1 MYPAAHHSNTRKEHH
16 LSRSLSLDDIVDNAA
31 YEGERDEFRTRI
43 IALKKKR
50 RVGVGEFIT
59 LMFENRDTM
68 RFQIQEMARV
78 ERMETDAQIIEE
90 LETYNP
96 LIPQPGNLSA
106 TLFVE
111 LTNDEDLRAWLP
123 KLVGIERSIEL
134 RLSDGSVIVDTP
146 EADHEAQLTR
156 EEITASVHY
165 IGFELTDAQVE
176 AFAAGPVE
184 LAVNHP
190 EYQASVPLDE
200 GTVAELLADLREG

>member
-1 MYPAAHHSNTRKEHH
+1 M
-16 LSRSLSLDDIVDNAA
+16 SRSLSLDDIVDNAA
-31 YEGERDEFRTRI
+31 YEDERDEFRTRI
-43 IALKKKR
+43 IALKKLR

-59 LMFENRDTM
+59 LMFENFDTM
-68 RFQIQEMARV
+68 RFQIQEMARA
-78 ERMETDAQIIEE
+78 ERMETDAQIEVE

-96 LIPQPGNLSA
+96 LIPQPGYLSA

-111 LTNDEDLRAWLP
+111 LTTDEDLRAWLP

-156 EEITASVHY
+156 EETTAAVHY
-165 IGFELTDAQVE
+165 IGFELTPEHVE

-190 EYQASVPLDE
+190 EYQASVTLDE
-200 GTVAELLADLREG
+200 GTAAELLADLRED

>member
-1 MYPAAHHSNTRKEHH
+1 
-16 LSRSLSLDDIVDNAA
+16 
-31 YEGERDEFRTRI
+31 
-43 IALKKKR
+43 
-50 RVGVGEFIT
+50 
-59 LMFENRDTM
+59 MFENRDTM

-146 EADHEAQLTR
+146 RPTTR
-156 EEITASVHY
+156 PS
-165 IGFELTDAQVE
+165 
-176 AFAAGPVE
+176 
-184 LAVNHP
+184 
-190 EYQASVPLDE
+190 
-200 GTVAELLADLREG
+200 

>member
-1 MYPAAHHSNTRKEHH
+1 M
-16 LSRSLSLDDIVDNAA
+16 SRSLSLDDIVDNAA
-31 YEGERDEFRTRI
+31 YEDERDEFRTRI
-43 IALKKKR
+43 IALKKQR

-59 LMFENRDTM
+59 LMFENSDTM
-68 RFQIQEMARV
+68 RFQIQEMARA
-78 ERMETDAQIIEE
+78 ERMETDAQIEVE
-90 LETYNP
+90 LATYNP
-96 LIPQPGNLSA
+96 LIPQPGFLSA

-111 LTNDEDLRAWLP
+111 LTSDEDLRTWLP

-156 EEITASVHY
+156 EEITAAVHY
-165 IGFELTDAQVE
+165 IGFELTAEQVE

-190 EYQASVPLDE
+190 EYQASVTLDE
-200 GTVAELLADLREG
+200 ATVAELLADLREG

>member
-1 MYPAAHHSNTRKEHH
+1 MI
-16 LSRSLSLDDIVDNAA
+16 RSLSLDDIVDNAA
-31 YEGERDEFRTRI
+31 YEDERAEFRTRI
-43 IALKKKR
+43 IALKKLR

-68 RFQIQEMARV
+68 RFQIQEMARA
-78 ERMETDAQIIEE
+78 ERMETDAQIEVE

-96 LIPQPGNLSA
+96 LIPQPGFLSA

-111 LTNDEDLRAWLP
+111 LTTDEDLRAWLP

-156 EEITASVHY
+156 EETTAAVHY
-165 IGFELTDAQVE
+165 IGFELTSAEVE

-190 EYQASVPLDE
+190 EYQASVTLDE
-200 GTVAELLADLREG
+200 GTVAELLADLRED